1 MLCLTLFI
9 SSHCYPDSHTD
20 PKRKK
25 QSKSIKPKK
34 RFMITTSSTYFLKE
48 DLFGEN
54 AKVLIFGIFSL
65 SEPVKLEYLR
75 QLFDLDF

>member
-1 MLCLTLFI
+1 
-9 SSHCYPDSHTD
+9 
-20 PKRKK
+20 
-25 QSKSIKPKK
+25 
-34 RFMITTSSTYFLKE
+34 MITTSSTYFLKE